1 MWAQDFAIWTE
12 LKKKIMAHF
21 MTMRSINIVTS
32 LIRLFKSFDT
42 LLCLNMVQDY
52 DIYFLF
58 RWLEFYFAD
67 VISENKYML

>member
-1 MWAQDFAIWTE
+1 
-12 LKKKIMAHF
+12 MAHF

>member
-1 MWAQDFAIWTE
+1 
-12 LKKKIMAHF
+12 